1 MADFCFHL
9 IFPVKYHFN
18 YMRFLLGCNFYVYR
32 LFTFKTYSY
41 LYKGSL
47 SLPTSKMEFFAR
59 LSNSW
64 KPLIINYCLNEYH
77 LDVVGFL
84 NSPLIIREL

>member
-9 IFPVKYHFN
+9 IFPIKYHFN

-32 LFTFKTYSY
+32 LFAFKTYSY

-84 NSPLIIREL
+84 NSPLIIR